1 MQGKMCHDN
10 QVPVKLRMRKHAK
23 RKLEV
28 AEADLKNFEY
38 KLKSFD
44 IMWENLLKNK
54 DAEIAET

>member
-1 MQGKMCHDN
+1 MCHDN